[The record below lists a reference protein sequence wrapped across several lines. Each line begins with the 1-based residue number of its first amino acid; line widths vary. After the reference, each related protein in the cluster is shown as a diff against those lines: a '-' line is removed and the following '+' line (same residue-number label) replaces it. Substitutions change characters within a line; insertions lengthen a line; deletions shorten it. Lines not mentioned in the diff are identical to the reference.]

1 MAADPPTSAAV
12 GPPGPGWHL
21 LSAPL
26 PPPDGLPSAS
36 SDAMDARAVEPT
48 PPDALALPH
57 DEPLSSRRYD
67 DEACGT
73 AKRGSQSGKPRRRG
87 DGANGGR
94 GAPLRTT
101 SLTALIEGGQ
111 PSPPQ
116 SPSQLAVFV
125 YALAQYA
132 STSPAKAGARGYSGQ
147 VVEPDGALS
156 YHVVLSTRW
165 LMHRRGRRRW
175 WHGRQRRRVT

>member
-1 MAADPPTSAAV
+1 MGGDPPTSAAV
-12 GPPGPGWHL
+12 DPPGPGWHL

-26 PPPDGLPSAS
+26 PSADGLPAAS
-36 SDAMDARAVEPT
+36 SDAMDARASEAV

-57 DEPLSSRRYD
+57 DEPVGSRRYD

-111 PSPPQ
+111 PSLRRSPISLPLCFLPLHAEERYAGMPPARQ
-116 SPSQLAVFV
+116 
-125 YALAQYA
+125 
-132 STSPAKAGARGYSGQ
+132 TGHEGA
-147 VVEPDGALS
+147 A
-156 YHVVLSTRW
+156 
-165 LMHRRGRRRW
+165 RRS
-175 WHGRQRRRVT
+175 